1 MSNLQVTNYGI
12 CGECRWHIK
21 GWGKDDW
28 ICGNDASDYYTD
40 QTDYTDTCE
49 LTITK
54 CLYGLYRT

>member
-49 LTITK
+49 
-54 CLYGLYRT
+54 CFEQRGVE